1 LTGIFLEAYTR
12 AMNSAT
18 FGALAEPNRLQ
29 IVELLRHRPLP
40 VGQIAEQLRMRQPQ
54 VSKHL
59 RVLSDAGLVQARP
72 LAQQRIYGLRAE
84 PLRELDSWLERY
96 RRLWDERFEQLDDVL
111 RDLER
116 SKGKTDGHGTYA
128 RSEGQ
133 GDQ

>member
-1 LTGIFLEAYTR
+1 
-12 AMNSAT
+12 MNANAT
-18 FGALAEPNRLQ
+18 FSALAEPNRLQ

-59 RVLSDAGLVQARP
+59 RVLSEAGLVQARP

-84 PLRELDSWLERY
+84 PLRELDAWLERY

-111 RDLER
+111 RDLKQK
-116 SKGKTDGHGTYA
+116 KGKRDGHGK
-128 RSEGQ
+128 
-133 GDQ
+133 